1 MNQTIED
8 GVGDGGVLDLAMP
21 VGDGELGGDDRR
33 AAAEAV
39 VEDLEEIACPGGID
53 GGQGPVVDDDEVDAG
68 EVAVEPGDGALA
80 VGDAQVVEQPWPP
93 QVEGLVAFETG
104 LVGERT
110 SDPTLAGAGRTSD
123 ILMRITAN

>member
-8 GVGDGGVLDLAMP
+8 G

-39 VEDLEEIACPGGID
+39 VEDLEEVACPGGID
-53 GGQGPVVDDDEVDAG
+53 GGEGPVVDDDEVDAG
-68 EVAVEPGDGALA
+68 EVAVESGDGALA
-80 VGDAQVVEQPWPP
+80 MGDAQVVEQPWPP
-93 QVEGLVAFETG
+93 QVEGLVAFEAG
-104 LVGERT
+104 LVGERA